1 MYSEGATGVGWVRLK
16 GGGGE
21 EGRGIGQVGGGV
33 GRPAGKN
40 LQILDFHRLASFIIR
55 FFRCK
60 HSLKKFSRS
69 LNLFLVAM
77 ENLRA

>member
-1 MYSEGATGVGWVRLK
+1 MGAFK
-16 GGGGE
+16 GGE
-21 EGRGIGQVGGGV
+21 RRGGGV
-33 GRPAGKN
+33 GRLGEGWGDRLEKIS
-40 LQILDFHRLASFIIR
+40 QILDFHRLASFIIR
-55 FFRCK
+55 FFGCK

>member
-1 MYSEGATGVGWVRLK
+1 M
-16 GGGGE
+16 
-21 EGRGIGQVGGGV
+21 

-69 LNLFLVAM
+69 LNLFLVEM